1 MPQPQLHADLLCLG
15 SPLRQSSEA
24 PHKAHFPEPRKG
36 APSRVQADA
45 PFLSFV
51 LGGSAAALLPKSES
65 FLQGWRVADYSYE
78 DAFGTDPEPG
88 TEDLGAR

>member
-1 MPQPQLHADLLCLG
+1 M
-15 SPLRQSSEA
+15 
-24 PHKAHFPEPRKG
+24 
-36 APSRVQADA
+36 QADA

-51 LGGSAAALLPKSES
+51 LGRSAAALLPKSES